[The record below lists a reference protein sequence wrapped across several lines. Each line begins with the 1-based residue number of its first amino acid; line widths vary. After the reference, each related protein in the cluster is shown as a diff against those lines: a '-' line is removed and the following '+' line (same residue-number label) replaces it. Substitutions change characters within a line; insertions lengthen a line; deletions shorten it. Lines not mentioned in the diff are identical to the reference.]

1 MITWRKGRRGHRRCG
16 AVIAGRRTYDVS
28 DGWSGAGPMGPRPL
42 FLVTRRPP
50 DEIPLANPPYT
61 FVTDG
66 IPAAVAAARNAA
78 GDQDVVLMGR
88 AWYSSA
94 SGRAARRT
102 DH

>member
-1 MITWRKGRRGHRRCG
+1 MEERQAWASPLRPWPPDAEPTTCPMAG
-16 AVIAGRRTYDVS
+16 AAQAR
-28 DGWSGAGPMGPRPL
+28 WAPRPL
-42 FLVTRRPP
+42 FVVTRRPP

-94 SGRAARRT
+94 SGPGCST
-102 DH
+102 N